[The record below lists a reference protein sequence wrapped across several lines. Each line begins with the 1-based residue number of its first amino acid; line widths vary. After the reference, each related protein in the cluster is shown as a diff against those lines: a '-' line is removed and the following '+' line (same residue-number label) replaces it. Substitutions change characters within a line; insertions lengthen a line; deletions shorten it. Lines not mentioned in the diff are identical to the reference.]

1 MIDLKETGRS
11 IAECRKE
18 KKLTQKQLGGRL
30 NVTDRAVSK
39 WETGKAFPDV
49 NILEDLCREL
59 EISISELLAGKRI
72 EPEYCQKEAEKMLVD
87 SVGEAQLYK
96 FQIVLY
102 AMGAVEIIL
111 FYIPFLRRDTFL
123 PSADLVNLLCWTAL
137 IIILGCGI
145 YLDRR
150 IPGLAFRT
158 TNRFLEGAAGAVYF
172 ILFLALNFCVAGGQ
186 ETISNTA
193 SGEKLMVGMTAA
205 AGLAFVVAARVIQAG
220 VKRKRR
226 GKKDGVS
233 SG

>member
-1 MIDLKETGRS
+1 MIDLKETGRF

-39 WETGKAFPDV
+39 WETGRAFPDV

-102 AMGAVEIIL
+102 AMGA
-111 FYIPFLRRDTFL
+111 
-123 PSADLVNLLCWTAL
+123 
-137 IIILGCGI
+137 
-145 YLDRR
+145 
-150 IPGLAFRT
+150 
-158 TNRFLEGAAGAVYF
+158 AGAVYF

-193 SGEKLMVGMTAA
+193 AGEKLMVGMTAA
-205 AGLAFVVAARVIQAG
+205 AGLAFVVAARAIQAG
-220 VKRKRR
+220 VKGKRR

>member
-1 MIDLKETGRS
+1 MIHDNIRKY
-11 IAECRKE
+11 RKE
-18 KKLTQKQLGGRL
+18 RGLSQEEMAVRL
-30 NVTDRAVSK
+30 HVVRQTVSK
-39 WETGKAFPDV
+39 WENGKAFPDV

-59 EISISELLAGKRI
+59 GISISELLAGKRI

-102 AMGAVEIIL
+102 AM
-111 FYIPFLRRDTFL
+111 
-123 PSADLVNLLCWTAL
+123 
-137 IIILGCGI
+137 
-145 YLDRR
+145 
-150 IPGLAFRT
+150 
-158 TNRFLEGAAGAVYF
+158 GAAGAVYF

>member
-1 MIDLKETGRS
+1 M
-11 IAECRKE
+11 
-18 KKLTQKQLGGRL
+18 
-30 NVTDRAVSK
+30 
-39 WETGKAFPDV
+39 
-49 NILEDLCREL
+49 CREL
-59 EISISELLAGKRI
+59 GISISELLAGKRI

-102 AMGAVEIIL
+102 AMGA
-111 FYIPFLRRDTFL
+111 
-123 PSADLVNLLCWTAL
+123 
-137 IIILGCGI
+137 
-145 YLDRR
+145 
-150 IPGLAFRT
+150 
-158 TNRFLEGAAGAVYF
+158 AGAVYF

-193 SGEKLMVGMTAA
+193 SGVKLMVGMTAA

-220 VKRKRR
+220 VIRKRR